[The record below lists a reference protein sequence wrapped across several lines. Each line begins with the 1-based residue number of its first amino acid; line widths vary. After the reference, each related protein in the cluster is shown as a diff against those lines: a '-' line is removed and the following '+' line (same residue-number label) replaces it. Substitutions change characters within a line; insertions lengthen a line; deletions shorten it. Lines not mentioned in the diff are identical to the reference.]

1 MNLDEQQKQALEMI
15 KKTAEERGFD
25 KAIEALEKHNGPI
38 YNKKIT
44 PAMNST
50 DWAFWLKAKKKEIL
64 G

>member
-1 MNLDEQQKQALEMI
+1 MNLDEQQVHAIEAI
-15 KKTAEERGFD
+15 RKTAEEIGFD
-25 KAIEALEKHNGPI
+25 KAVEALEKHNGPI

-50 DWAFWLKAKKKEIL
+50 DWAVWLKSKKKEIL